1 MIAKGMSRMAL
12 PHFFIAGVP
21 KAGTTGLYA
30 ALVRHPQLY
39 LPSVK
44 EPKFFL
50 SDGRPPRHGGPG
62 DVQTYQGH
70 VWRRADYEALFD
82 AAPADALRGE
92 ATPFYLYDRDAH
104 QRIRRLVPDAKFIL
118 VLRDPVDRAYSNWSH
133 LWSAGLEKES
143 DFLAACDREQ
153 RRHTEGWADFWHYL
167 GLGLYGGQVRDLQG
181 EFGRDQVLV
190 MRYRDLRDEPIT
202 TLDRVCRF
210 LGVATGVIHD
220 VPPENVRAYVADS
233 PLNAVVRFALRN
245 GARVGQHF
253 PAAARRAASGPL
265 LALLHRSRQGYR
277 NDSGRRRPR
286 LTPDQRAQLVPYFAD
301 DIRLLES
308 VTGNSYADW
317 LTEHHLTT
325 VDATASRDGDRITVD
340 TPSAIT
346 HGAATRGAVTPG
358 AATPGAVGRPTA
370 GTGTQ

>member
-1 MIAKGMSRMAL
+1 MAL
-12 PHFFIAGVP
+12 PQFFIAGVP

-30 ALVRHPQLY
+30 ALIRHPQLY
-39 LPSVK
+39 LPAVK

-50 SDGRPPRHGGPG
+50 SDGRPPRRGGPG
-62 DVQTYQGH
+62 DMQTYQEH
-70 VWRRADYEALFD
+70 VWRRADYEALFE
-82 AAPADALRGE
+82 AAPPTAVRGE

-143 DFLAACDREQ
+143 DFLAACEREQ
-153 RRHTEGWADFWHYL
+153 RRRAAGWADFWHYL
-167 GLGLYGGQVRDLQG
+167 GLGMYGGQVRDLQQTC
-181 EFGRDQVLV
+181 GRDQVLV
-190 MRYRDLRDEPIT
+190 MRYRDLRDEPVA
-202 TLDRVCRF
+202 TLDGVCRF
-210 LGVATGVIHD
+210 LGVATGVISE

-233 PLNAVVRFALRN
+233 PLNAVVRFGLRN
-245 GARVGQHF
+245 GGRVGQHF
-253 PAAARRAASGPL
+253 PVPVRRAASAPL

-286 LTPDQRAQLVPYFAD
+286 LTPDQRARLLPYFAD

-317 LTEHHLTT
+317 LTDRHLTT
-325 VDATASRDGDRITVD
+325 LDASPSPDDVSGAVATHDEPDRSGITV
-340 TPSAIT
+340 T
-346 HGAATRGAVTPG
+346 HSVLSQRTGRGNAS
-358 AATPGAVGRPTA
+358 
-370 GTGTQ
+370 

>member
-1 MIAKGMSRMAL
+1 MAL
-12 PHFFIAGVP
+12 PQFFIAGVP

-39 LPSVK
+39 LPAVK

-50 SDGRPPRHGGPG
+50 SDGRPPRRGGPG
-62 DVQTYQGH
+62 DVQTYQEH

-82 AAPADALRGE
+82 AAPATAVRGE
-92 ATPFYLYDRDAH
+92 ATPFYLYDRSAH

-133 LWSAGLEKES
+133 LWSAGLEKEA
-143 DFLAACDREQ
+143 DFLAACEQ
-153 RRHTEGWADFWHYL
+153 ESRRRAAGWADIWHYL
-167 GLGLYGGQVRDLQG
+167 GLGRYGGQVRDLQRT
-181 EFGRDQVLV
+181 FDRDQLLI
-190 MRYRDLRDEPIT
+190 MRYRDLVDEPSV

-210 LGVATGVIHD
+210 LSVATGVVGE

-233 PLNAVVRFALRN
+233 PINAAVRFALRN

-253 PAAARRAASGPL
+253 PVATRRVASTPL

-286 LTPDQRAQLVPYFAD
+286 LTPDQRARLVPYFAD

-317 LTEHHLTT
+317 LTDHHLTT
-325 VDATASRDGDRITVD
+325 HDAK
-340 TPSAIT
+340 SA
-346 HGAATRGAVTPG
+346 GAASGRLAEVGSRPADNASDLPQHRRGGT
-358 AATPGAVGRPTA
+358 AADGGGGDGGHLIAQRNERTSPP
-370 GTGTQ
+370 